1 MSRRRHF
8 HMDQAGHSIT
18 VNVRSGHTAEAEVLV
33 DGKEVAVKQLHGSG
47 TSLLCAELPEE
58 PVRPFQV
65 RIRLPRMGSGTPS
78 CVLQLDGVEQA
89 MPERAG
95 P

>member
-8 HMDQAGHSIT
+8 HLDQAGHSIT

-33 DGKEVAVKQLHGSG
+33 DGKEVAAKQLHGAG
-47 TSLLCAELPEE
+47 TSLLRAEIPEE
-58 PVRPFQV
+58 PAHPFQV

-78 CVLQLDGVEQA
+78 CVLQLDGVEQT